1 MGNLTESLMGLI
13 TIAPFLIPLTAILSL
28 LGVGMLAL
36 GIGLLY
42 ATPGI
47 LAFGLA
53 SMILIAAV
61 PAISALAA
69 GLGQLVLVAPG
80 LLSLAAGLA
89 AVGLAMMP
97 FAMGLLMITPF
108 LGTVFA
114 LGLMLPM
121 IAGAFG
127 AGGDDGGGATAGGG
141 GESDPL
147 LEEIKGLR
155 GDLQAQ
161 PIQIVFD
168 NKVIS
173 EISKVQRVRSTRG
186 VN

>member
-1 MGNLTESLMGLI
+1 
-13 TIAPFLIPLTAILSL
+13 
-28 LGVGMLAL
+28 
-36 GIGLLY
+36 
-42 ATPGI
+42 
-47 LAFGLA
+47 
-53 SMILIAAV
+53 MILVAAV
-61 PAISALAA
+61 PAITLLAQ
-69 GLGQLVLVAPG
+69 GLSQLVLVAPG

-97 FAMGLLMITPF
+97 LAMGLLLITPF

-127 AGGDDGGGATAGGG
+127 VGGEGGSETAGGG
-141 GESDPL
+141 GDGDPL

-155 GDLQAQ
+155 GDLQSQ

>member
-1 MGNLTESLMGLI
+1 
-13 TIAPFLIPLTAILSL
+13 
-28 LGVGMLAL
+28 
-36 GIGLLY
+36 
-42 ATPGI
+42 
-47 LAFGLA
+47 
-53 SMILIAAV
+53 
-61 PAISALAA
+61 
-69 GLGQLVLVAPG
+69 
-80 LLSLAAGLA
+80 
-89 AVGLAMMP
+89 MMP

-147 LEEIKGLR
+147 LEELKLLRADIKS
-155 GDLQAQ
+155 Q

-168 NKVIS
+168 NKVVS
-173 EISKVQRVRSTRG
+173 EISRTQRTRQSRG
-186 VN
+186 T

>member
-1 MGNLTESLMGLI
+1 MGLI

-28 LGVGMLAL
+28 LGIGMMAL
-36 GIGLLY
+36 GLGLLM

-69 GLGQLVLVAPG
+69 GLSQLVLVAPG

-127 AGGDDGGGATAGGG
+127 AGGDDGGDATAGGG

-147 LEEIKGLR
+147 LEELKLLRADIKG
-155 GDLQAQ
+155 Q

-168 NKVIS
+168 NKVVS
-173 EISKVQRVRSTRG
+173 EISRTQRTRQSRG
-186 VN
+186 T